1 MVARAPGPATAESDT
16 LGDVTGLSVVHLQ
29 CHLGLETRSFARAG
43 AMVVGLDFSSAA
55 IGTARDVATR
65 AGLAPRAM
73 FGRRGKMTVR
83 HEPRRV
89 T

>member
-1 MVARAPGPATAESDT
+1 
-16 LGDVTGLSVVHLQ
+16 
-29 CHLGLETRSFARAG
+29 
-43 AMVVGLDFSSAA
+43 MVVGLDFSSAA